1 MAQANTYSGRSNA
14 QMNNGRRRSAN
25 DSNGFRIHFSIQPFG
40 ARLLGDGT
48 FGWRATQ
55 VHDKTVIRQLQIMFQ
70 IDLQWEMSVQWFAA
84 NKRLSAGETGLAS
97 IETH

>member
-1 MAQANTYSGRSNA
+1 M
-14 QMNNGRRRSAN
+14 
-25 DSNGFRIHFSIQPFG
+25 
-40 ARLLGDGT
+40 
-48 FGWRATQ
+48 
-55 VHDKTVIRQLQIMFQ
+55 HDKTVIRQLQIMFQ